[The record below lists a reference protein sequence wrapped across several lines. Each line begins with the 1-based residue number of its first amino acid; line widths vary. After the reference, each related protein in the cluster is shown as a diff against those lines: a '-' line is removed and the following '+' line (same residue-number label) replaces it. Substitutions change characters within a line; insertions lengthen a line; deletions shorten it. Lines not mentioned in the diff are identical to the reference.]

1 MAELKIATKAF
12 CNTLH
17 AGSFSGD
24 TTQCPTKSEILSAG
38 LSIKSGTYEDN
49 QLVPEDHI
57 QYLWWEYTFSVSPTT
72 AEVPDT
78 GGSRQFTV
86 TSFKVQYSKSTAGDK
101 VEVTRQD
108 VGYTSSNSGSG
119 SWNSG
124 NNTITYGANSSTGGL
139 SGTVTWTQNE
149 SSKKATATHSQDTG
163 TISYGEISISLS
175 QPADIP
181 ASGGTVSSSTY
192 SYSQTWGWNG
202 ATSGGGTITSGLN
215 TSWSS
220 AISADSLGTTVKE
233 RTSKGTLTLTVSGN
247 GKSASKSV
255 TVYQQANA
263 VTGYGNI
270 TISGGSVS
278 DIPASGG
285 SRSASG
291 CTATQPRYYT
301 SGSSNSVS
309 ASISYSSVS
318 ASSLGTTEKSRTKIG
333 TSVATATGNGKTA
346 TKNFDV
352 YQQANTKSAGS
363 ISYGTAT
370 VTCKASA
377 TTIVSG
383 GGSVTL
389 SGTATRSRTQNW
401 NYTSG
406 ATSTSSLSDETA
418 TPDWSFVTQG
428 AFSLSGN
435 TVSVGKN
442 TGEAR
447 SCTVRGSK
455 WGVNSSNVTITQDK
469 GIVYDYNYYFS
480 GQTSSLSF
488 TSDGGTKSISV
499 SNSYKIQ
506 TANGVETGGHIPV
519 DWSIDRVSGTGF
531 SYSGKSVTASANSST
546 SSRSGTAYLI
556 QDESSKTL
564 NVPLKQD
571 ASVIDYIFRYNGG
584 TITFPREGG
593 SSTVSNVESYR
604 TLNGNFLENVG
615 WFVKSSDNT
624 YFQVSGNTIS
634 TLNPNDSPLTRY
646 GNITIEQDYS
656 RYTDTVP
663 VSQEGK
669 PMNYI
674 RPNVID
680 NRWPSYMDISA
691 SASSPVASILTVTL
705 TLYFQTG
712 GQTNVSIVIHKG
724 STDGGMVRIT
734 EGYVANISVSD
745 ISPDSDNSYIY
756 AGTHQD
762 IIT

>member
-57 QYLWWEYTFSVSPTT
+57 QYLWWEYTFSVSPT
-72 AEVPDT
+72 AASQIPAT

-86 TSFKVQYSKSTAGDK
+86 TSYKVQYSKSTAGDK
-101 VEVTRQD
+101 VEVTRQN

-124 NNTITYGANSSTGGL
+124 NNTITYGANKSTGGL

-149 SSKKATATHSQDTG
+149 SSKKVTATHSQAAG
-163 TISYGEISISLS
+163 TKTYSEISITLS

-181 ASGGTVSSSTY
+181 ASGGTVSSSTN

-220 AISADSLGTTVKE
+220 AITAGSLGTTIKE

-263 VTGYGNI
+263 ITGYGNI
-270 TISGGSVS
+270 TIKDGSVS

-285 SRSASG
+285 TVSASR

-301 SGSSNSVS
+301 SGSSDSVPVTN
-309 ASISYSSVS
+309 ITYSSVY
-318 ASSLGTTEKSRTKIG
+318 APSLGTTEKSRTKVG

-352 YQQANTKSAGS
+352 YQQGNTKSAGS

-469 GIVYDYNYYFS
+469 GIVYDYNYYFERNPNNAINFS
-480 GQTSSLSF
+480 
-488 TSDGGTKSISV
+488 SDGGTKEV
-499 SNSYKIQ
+499 TGVTSYKIQ
-506 TANGVETGGHIPV
+506 TANGVETGGHIFV
-519 DWSIDRVSGTGF
+519 DWSISSVSGSGF
-531 SYSGKSVTASANSST
+531 SKNDTKSVSAATNTST
-546 SSRSGTAYLI
+546 SSREGTAYLT
-556 QDESSKTL
+556 QYESGKNNI

-571 ASVIDYIFRYNGG
+571 KKSIICYLSINHYEIMFGEHAVYITSSLSMDSNITVEAKIQLEGITAPQTFVILKDND
-584 TITFPREGG
+584 
-593 SSTVSNVESYR
+593 
-604 TLNGNFLENVG
+604 
-615 WFVKSSDNT
+615 KSSEAKST
-624 YFQVSGNTIS
+624 GIYVSS
-634 TLNPNDSPLTRY
+634 W
-646 GNITIEQDYS
+646 ITGYKNYS
-656 RYTDTVP
+656 GIY
-663 VSQEGK
+663 
-669 PMNYI
+669 
-674 RPNVID
+674 
-680 NRWPSYMDISA
+680 DIS
-691 SASSPVASILTVTL
+691 
-705 TLYFQTG
+705 F
-712 GQTNVSIVIHKG
+712 
-724 STDGGMVRIT
+724 
-734 EGYVANISVSD
+734 
-745 ISPDSDNSYIY
+745 
-756 AGTHQD
+756 
-762 IIT
+762 